1 VQNIFEIRATET
13 GKIMNFEMKKLT
25 EQGIEENKLVKRL
38 TQQATR
44 DTKAMKVIA
53 LVSAIFIPATFMAV
67 RLDCSLVIH
76 GLGFCKG
83 NPDHI

>member
-1 VQNIFEIRATET
+1 
-13 GKIMNFEMKKLT
+13 MNFEMKKLT

-44 DTKAMKVIA
+44 DTKAMKIIA

-67 RLDCSLVIH
+67 RQNDDNL
-76 GLGFCKG
+76 
-83 NPDHI
+83 